1 MTKHRGKKST
11 KNTQRQSRF
20 IEISALQKKKK
31 NTLFAVVFTM
41 EEVEE
46 IPAQGTQSEDLSY
59 IEGGHEVYQKV
70 L

>member
-11 KNTQRQSRF
+11 KNTKQQSRF
-20 IEISALQKKKK
+20 REISSLQKKKK
-31 NTLFAVVFTM
+31 YILFAVVFTV